1 MTIHW
6 YPGHMH
12 KAQKDML
19 ELLPQ
24 VDLLIEILDARI
36 PHSSEN
42 PAIARLRG
50 DTPCIKVFSKSD
62 LADPDVT
69 ALWQAQFEQQRHV
82 ATFPT
87 RSDQPEAIKQLLGL
101 CRAMF
106 PQRDTS
112 RNPIHAMVVGIPN
125 VGKSTLINILSGRTI
140 ARTGDEPAITKSQ
153 QRIDL
158 DSGLTL
164 FDTPGILWPKVEN
177 PASSYRL
184 AATGAIRDTA
194 MEYDDVG
201 FFVAEYLLRSYP
213 ERLKERFKLEALPD
227 TEDAFLE
234 LAAVR
239 RGAVASGGK
248 PNMHKICELL
258 IKEFRSGKLGRISLE
273 TPAMIAQEQIAIDQ
287 AAARKAADKAERKQR
302 FKQGSQSMDMQERR
316 TERADT
322 LAVKKPGPRR
332 HGS

>member
-1 MTIHW
+1 MAIHW

-12 KAQKDML
+12 KARKDML
-19 ELLPQ
+19 ELLPK

-50 DTPCIKVFSKSD
+50 DTPCIKVLSKSD
-62 LADPDVT
+62 LADPVVT
-69 ALWQAQFEQQRHV
+69 AAWQGQFEQQRGV

-87 RSDQPEAIKQLLGL
+87 RSDQPEVSKQLLGL

-106 PQRDTS
+106 PQRDS
-112 RNPIHAMVVGIPN
+112 GKHPIHAMVVGIPN

-158 DSGLTL
+158 GSGLTL

-177 PASSYRL
+177 PLASYRL

-194 MEYDDVG
+194 MAYDDVG
-201 FFVAEYLLRSYP
+201 YFVAEYLLKSYP
-213 ERLKERFKLEALPD
+213 DLLKDRFKLDVIPD
-227 TEDAFLE
+227 TEEAFLQM
-234 LAAVR
+234 AGVK

-248 PNMHKICELL
+248 VNLHKICELL

-273 TPAMIAQEQIAIDQ
+273 TPTMIAQEQIGIDQ
-287 AAARKAADKAERKQR
+287 SAAQRASGKAERLQR
-302 FKQGSQSMDMQERR
+302 FK
-316 TERADT
+316 
-322 LAVKKPGPRR
+322 
-332 HGS
+332 HGAQASGNKVRNPPKVG

>member
-1 MTIHW
+1 MAIHW

-12 KAQKDML
+12 KARKDML
-19 ELLPQ
+19 ELLPK

-42 PAIARLRG
+42 PAIASLRG
-50 DTPCIKVFSKSD
+50 DTPCIKVLSKSD
-62 LADPDVT
+62 LADPKVT
-69 ALWQAQFEQQRHV
+69 AAWQAQFEQQRQV

-101 CRAMF
+101 CRALF

-112 RNPIHAMVVGIPN
+112 KNPIHAMVVGIPN

-158 DSGLTL
+158 GGGLTL

-177 PASSYRL
+177 PLASYRL

-201 FFVAEYLLRSYP
+201 FFLAEYLLKSYP
-213 ERLKERFKLEALPD
+213 DLLKERFKLDVMPD
-227 TEDAFLE
+227 TEDAFLQM
-234 LAAVR
+234 AGVK

-248 PNMHKICELL
+248 VNLHKICELL
-258 IKEFRSGKLGRISLE
+258 VKEFRSGKLGRISLE
-273 TPAMIAQEQIAIDQ
+273 TPAMMAQEQIGIDQ
-287 AAARKAADKAERKQR
+287 AAAQRAGDKAVRKQR
-302 FKQGSQSMDMQERR
+302 FKEGLQATG
-316 TERADT
+316 
-322 LAVKKPGPRR
+322 KKVRNPPG
-332 HGS
+332 G

>member
-62 LADPDVT
+62 LADPEVT
-69 ALWQAQFEQQRHV
+69 ALWQAHFEQQRHV

-106 PQRDTS
+106 PQRDTGK
-112 RNPIHAMVVGIPN
+112 NPIHAMVVGIPN
-125 VGKSTLINILSGRTI
+125 VGKSTLINILSGRII

-158 DSGLTL
+158 GSGLTL

-201 FFVAEYLLRSYP
+201 YFAAEYLLRSYP
-213 ERLKERFKLEALPD
+213 ELLKERYKLDTLPD
-227 TEDAFLE
+227 TEEALLE
-234 LAAVR
+234 SAAIK

-248 PNMHKICELL
+248 VNLHKICELL

-273 TPAMIAQEQIAIDQ
+273 TPAMIAQEQITMDE
-287 AAARKAADKAERKQR
+287 AAARKAADKAERKLR
-302 FKQGSQSMDMQERR
+302 FKQGSQSMGKQDRRAERTDMR
-316 TERADT
+316 
-322 LAVKKPGPRR
+322 AVKKPKVR
-332 HGS
+332 

>member
-1 MTIHW
+1 MAIHW

-12 KAQKDML
+12 KARKDML
-19 ELLPQ
+19 ELLPK

-42 PAIARLRG
+42 PAIAGLRG
-50 DTPCIKVFSKSD
+50 DTPCIKVLSKSD
-62 LADPDVT
+62 LADPVVT
-69 ALWQAQFEQQRHV
+69 AAWQAQFEQQRGV

-87 RSDQPEAIKQLLGL
+87 RSDQPEAMKQLLGL

-112 RNPIHAMVVGIPN
+112 KNPIHAMVVGIPN

-158 DSGLTL
+158 GGGLTL

-177 PASSYRL
+177 PLASYRL

-194 MEYDDVG
+194 MAYDDVG
-201 FFVAEYLLRSYP
+201 FFVAEYLLRNYP
-213 ERLKERFKLEALPD
+213 DLLRERFKLDVIPD
-227 TEDAFLE
+227 TEDAFLHM
-234 LAAVR
+234 AAVK

-248 PNMHKICELL
+248 VNMHKICELL

-273 TPAMIAQEQIAIDQ
+273 TPALMAQEQIGIDQ
-287 AAARKAADKAERKQR
+287 AAAQRASDKAERKQR
-302 FKQGSQSMDMQERR
+302 FKEGAQAKDPMDKAGH
-316 TERADT
+316 RARGADG
-322 LAVKKPGPRR
+322 ANG
-332 HGS
+332 

>member
-1 MTIHW
+1 MAIHW

-12 KAQKDML
+12 KARKDML
-19 ELLPQ
+19 ELLPK

-50 DTPCIKVFSKSD
+50 DTPCIKVLSKSD
-62 LADPDVT
+62 LADPAVT
-69 ALWQAQFEQQRHV
+69 AAWQAQFEQQRQV

-87 RSDQPEAIKQLLGL
+87 RSDQPEATKQLLGL

-106 PQRDTS
+106 PQRDIS
-112 RNPIHAMVVGIPN
+112 KNPIHAMVVGIPN

-158 DSGLTL
+158 GGGLTL

-177 PASSYRL
+177 PLASYRL

-201 FFVAEYLLRSYP
+201 FFLAEYLLKSYP
-213 ERLKERFKLEALPD
+213 DLLRERFKLDVMPD
-227 TEDAFLE
+227 TEDAFLQM
-234 LAAVR
+234 AGVK

-248 PNMHKICELL
+248 VNLHKICELL
-258 IKEFRSGKLGRISLE
+258 VKEFRSGKLGRISLE
-273 TPAMIAQEQIAIDQ
+273 TPAMMAQEQIGIDQ
-287 AAARKAADKAERKQR
+287 AAAQRAGDKAVRKQR
-302 FKQGSQSMDMQERR
+302 FKEGLQATG
-316 TERADT
+316 
-322 LAVKKPGPRR
+322 KKVRNPPG
-332 HGS
+332 G